1 MSSDFARRFELPQ
14 KEQDIANSPH
24 AVVIVTEDR
33 RQNQLVLTTVIQS
46 ISREVSMKTAQGYV
60 GTAEH
65 VSIVHPMTYEMAF
78 SLVNHVNHLPLTH
91 DVRRR
96 IEDVRELVEHVVHL
110 SQVVDNL
117 PQATVISL
125 QRYTS

>member
-1 MSSDFARRFELPQ
+1 MPSDFTRRFELPES
-14 KEQDIANSPH
+14 EQDILKSPH
-24 AVVIVTEDR
+24 TVVIVTEDKG
-33 RQNQLVLTTVIQS
+33 QHQLVLTTAIQS
-46 ISREVSMKTAQGYV
+46 ISHDVSVKTAQGYV

-65 VSIVHPMTYEMAF
+65 VSVIYPVTYQMAF
-78 SLVNHVNHLPLTH
+78 SLVNHVNHLPLTN

-110 SQVVDNL
+110 SEVVDNL